1 MEIGI
6 FAKTF
11 EAAGIEDNMAAVAA
25 AGINAVQ
32 YNLSIAGLPTIPE
45 KVDADT
51 IERIRSAAAAHNV
64 RLAAIS
70 GTFNTAHPDPAVR
83 TTGIARFAELV
94 RAAVELGIPVI
105 TLCSGSRDTQDMW
118 RHHPDNATPEA
129 WADSR
134 SSLSQLARLAEDAGI
149 VVAVEPE
156 HTNVVSTADLARKML
171 DEINSP
177 ALKIVFD
184 AANILDTEDLSESTT
199 IPVIEHALMILG
211 PDIALAHAKELVPGR
226 HALAPGH
233 GALPWKSILDGLA
246 NAGYTGTL
254 VMHGLPE
261 SEVSPGVAF
270 LRQQLEVSI

>member
-1 MEIGI
+1 MEVGI

-11 EAAGIEDNMAAVAA
+11 EAAGIEENMAAVAA
-25 AGINAVQ
+25 AGITAVQ
-32 YNLSIAGLPTIPE
+32 YNLSIAGIPTVPE

-51 IERIRSAAAAHNV
+51 IERIKSAAAANNV

-70 GTFNTAHPDPAVR
+70 GTFNAAHPNPAVR
-83 TTGIARFAELV
+83 NTGISRFVELV
-94 RAAVELGIPVI
+94 RVSVELGIPVI
-105 TLCSGSRDTQDMW
+105 TLCSGSRDAEDMW

-134 SSLSQLARLAEDAGI
+134 DSLTRLAALAEDAGI

-171 DEINSP
+171 DEIGSP

-184 AANILDTEDLSESTT
+184 AANILDTEDLSDTT
-199 IPVIEHALMILG
+199 TVPVIEAALETLG

-226 HALAPGH
+226 RALAPGQ
-233 GALPWKSILDGLA
+233 GALPWKSILNGLA
-246 NAGYTGTL
+246 SAGYTGAL
-254 VMHGLPE
+254 IMHGLPE
-261 SEVSPGVAF
+261 SEVSSGVDF
-270 LRQQLEVSI
+270 LRQQLEVTV